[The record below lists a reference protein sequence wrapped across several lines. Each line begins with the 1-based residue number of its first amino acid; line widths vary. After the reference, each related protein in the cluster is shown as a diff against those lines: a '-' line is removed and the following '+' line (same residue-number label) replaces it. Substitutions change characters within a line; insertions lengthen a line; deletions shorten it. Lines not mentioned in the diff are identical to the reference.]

1 MELQLQEGLGD
12 EVRRRTLLRRRARA
26 RKAAARKSKASLK
39 LGALVRIVMIMLWVR
54 RKHRDRRTSDDG
66 IHQTNQSNGSSESEH
81 DGINGGIDGEGA
93 EDEFHADSDDDIA
106 TELILEAVVKNHGH
120 AFDYPMS
127 KSEKMIR
134 SMQMTEGLW
143 NKAQI
148 EAVQYKWASLTLKL
162 MM

>member
-54 RKHRDRRTSDDG
+54 RKHRDRKTSAG
-66 IHQTNQSNGSSESEH
+66 IHQTNQSNRSSEH

-93 EDEFHADSDDDIA
+93 DEFHADSDDDIA

-143 NKAQI
+143 NEAQI

>member
-39 LGALVRIVMIMLWVR
+39 LGALVRIVLIMLWVR
-54 RKHRDRRTSDDG
+54 RKHRDRKTSDDG
-66 IHQTNQSNGSSESEH
+66 IHQTNQSNGSSEH

-106 TELILEAVVKNHGH
+106 TELILEVI
-120 AFDYPMS
+120 Y
-127 KSEKMIR
+127 
-134 SMQMTEGLW
+134 MQI
-143 NKAQI
+143 NDSFSI
-148 EAVQYKWASLTLKL
+148 
-162 MM
+162 

>member
-39 LGALVRIVMIMLWVR
+39 LGALVRIVR
-54 RKHRDRRTSDDG
+54 RKHRDRKTSDDG
-66 IHQTNQSNGSSESEH
+66 IHQTNQSNGSSEH

-93 EDEFHADSDDDIA
+93 DEFHADSDDDIA

-143 NKAQI
+143 NKARI

>member
-39 LGALVRIVMIMLWVR
+39 LGALVRIVLIMLWVR
-54 RKHRDRRTSDDG
+54 RKHRDRKTSDDG
-66 IHQTNQSNGSSESEH
+66 IHQTNQSNGSSEH

>member
-1 MELQLQEGLGD
+1 MLAAASPGRSCHGRCRGHHRAHPRGRGARLGAARRRGRRGALGLGAD
-12 EVRRRTLLRRRARA
+12 GADVLLAARA
-26 RKAAARKSKASLK
+26 DDAID
-39 LGALVRIVMIMLWVR
+39 AL
-54 RKHRDRRTSDDG
+54 G
-66 IHQTNQSNGSSESEH
+66 IHGIHPTNQSKGLSEH
-81 DGINGGIDGEGA
+81 GINGGDGGA

-106 TELILEAVVKNHGH
+106 TKLILEAVIKNHGH

-127 KSEKMIR
+127 KSQKMIR

-143 NKAQI
+143 NKAQM